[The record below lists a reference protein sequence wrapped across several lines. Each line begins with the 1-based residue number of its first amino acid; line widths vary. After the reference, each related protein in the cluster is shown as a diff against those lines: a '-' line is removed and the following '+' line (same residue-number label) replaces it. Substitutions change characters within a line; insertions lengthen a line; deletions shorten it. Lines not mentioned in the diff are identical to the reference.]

1 MTKTPLELLKSQL
14 NLEHTLDD
22 ALLNHKIA
30 TAEAWIESYT
40 GAALP
45 DPMPAPLTEAVLQLA
60 AYWFSQREAV
70 SFGVSM
76 QAVPFGIRE
85 LLSPYRL
92 AVTGR
97 DNAA

>member
-1 MTKTPLELLKSQL
+1 MSITNLSLLTSQL
-14 NLEHTLDD
+14 SLDGTGDRTL
-22 ALLNHKIA
+22 LTHKLNA
-30 TAEAWIESYT
+30 AEAWIESYT
-40 GAALP
+40 GTPLP
-45 DPMPAPLTEAVLQLA
+45 DPMPAPLTEAALQLA
-60 AYWFSQREAV
+60 AYWYQQREAV

-92 AVTGR
+92 AVTGH